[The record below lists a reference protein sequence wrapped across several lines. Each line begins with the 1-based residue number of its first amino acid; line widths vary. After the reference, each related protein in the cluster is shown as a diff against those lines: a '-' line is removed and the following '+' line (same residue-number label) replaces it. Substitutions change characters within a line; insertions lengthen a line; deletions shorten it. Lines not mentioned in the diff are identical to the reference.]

1 MNNMKIINVLRHA
14 KSSWD
19 NPSLK
24 DIERP
29 LNKRGIKSCKV
40 MAPEILATGCNF
52 KNIFVSPAVR
62 TQQTI
67 TKISKNLPKTEIKWK
82 TKKSF
87 YYMNDLNLFKWCRK
101 LSDDFNEIMIV
112 GHNPTMTYF
121 SDYLS
126 KTSIH
131 HLPTCAFVRLELNI
145 NNWQDLAANSAN
157 LTAFLKPKMFVD

>member
-1 MNNMKIINVLRHA
+1 MKIINVLRHA

-19 NPSLK
+19 DYSLK

-40 MAPEILATGCNF
+40 MAAEILATGCNF

-67 TKISKNLPKTEIKWK
+67 ANISKNLPKTNIKWN
-82 TKKSF
+82 TEKSF
-87 YYMNDLNLFKWCRK
+87 YHMSELALFNWCQK

-126 KTSIH
+126 KTNIH
-131 HLPTCAFVRLELNI
+131 HVPTCAFVRLELNI
-145 NNWQDLAANSAN
+145 NDWQDLTNNSAN
-157 LTAFLKPKMFVD
+157 LTAFLKPKMFVG